1 MGNEAVC
8 TMKAVVWDGGV
19 WPKGLSLRDF
29 PRPEL
34 RPGWVLVRNRA
45 VGICGSDLHYLT
57 GRTRHLIPDENL
69 PAVLGHENA
78 GVVEAVGDGVV
89 GFEPGDRVAA
99 EALHGCYEIGRIEPC
114 RACQSGQ
121 YNLCT
126 HRRIVGI
133 PLTEMLPGGYG
144 EYSIFHATR
153 LFKMPDSVSF
163 EAAAL
168 IDVLAV
174 GVHAMA
180 VGKPIPGM
188 SVVVLGS
195 GVVGID
201 VIQCL
206 RAWGITRIIA
216 TAKYPFQA
224 EAARQAGASE
234 VVLLEEE
241 VDAVDEV
248 LRMTG
253 GEGVDQVYEAVGG
266 STDAINQGIRMC
278 RKGGNVIML
287 GIFDGVLPVDLQR
300 MIFRSISVLASSS
313 YAFSGPLRDYRIAME
328 LLGSRNVTHDFLVT
342 HRYSRAEWRAA
353 IEAAMSKGRA
363 RCLRAVIVDD
373 EDEMS
378 RTGSE
383 SGES

>member
-1 MGNEAVC
+1 MLKA
-8 TMKAVVWDGGV
+8 MKAVVWDGGV
-19 WPKGLSLRDF
+19 WPEGLALEDF

-78 GVVEAVGDGVV
+78 GVVEAVGEGVV

-121 YNLCT
+121 YNLCA

-153 LFKMPDSVSF
+153 LFKIPDSVSF

-188 SVVVLGS
+188 DVVVLGS
-195 GVVGID
+195 GVTGLD
-201 VIQCL
+201 TIQCL
-206 RAWGITRIIA
+206 RAWGISQVIA

-234 VVLLEEE
+234 VILLEDG
-241 VDAVDEV
+241 VDAVEEV

-266 STDAINQGIRMC
+266 STDVINQGIQMC

-287 GIFDGVLPVDLQR
+287 GIFDGALPVDLQR
-300 MIFRSISVLASSS
+300 MIYRSISVLASST
-313 YAFSGPLRDYRIAME
+313 YNQTGDIRDFQIALSLLESRAIEHE
-328 LLGSRNVTHDFLVT
+328 LLVT
-342 HRYSRAEWRAA
+342 HRYRLPQWREA
-353 IEAAMSKGRA
+353 IESSMSKA
-363 RCLRAVIVDD
+363 RSKCLRAVVLH
-373 EDEMS
+373 
-378 RTGSE
+378 E
-383 SGES
+383 SG

>member
-1 MGNEAVC
+1 MPK
-8 TMKAVVWDGGV
+8 TMRAVVWDGGV
-19 WPKGLSLRDF
+19 WPEGLALRDF

-45 VGICGSDLHYLT
+45 VGICGSDLHYLS

-78 GVVEAVGDGVV
+78 GVVEAIGAGVV
-89 GFEPGDRVAA
+89 GFEAGDRVAA
-99 EALHGCYEIGRIEPC
+99 EALHGCYEIGRTVPC
-114 RACQSGQ
+114 RACQSGR

-188 SVVVLGS
+188 DVVVLGS
-195 GVVGID
+195 GVTGID

-206 RAWGITRIIA
+206 RAWGIARIIA

-234 VVLLEEE
+234 VILLEEG

-266 STDAINQGIRMC
+266 STDVTNQGIRMC

-287 GIFDGVLPVDLQR
+287 GIFDGALPIDLQR
-300 MIFRSISVLASSS
+300 MIYRSISLLASSTYNRTGDIRDFQIALS
-313 YAFSGPLRDYRIAME
+313 LLQSGVIE
-328 LLGSRNVTHDFLVT
+328 HDLLVT
-342 HRYSRAEWRAA
+342 HRYRLPQWREA
-353 IEAAMSKGRA
+353 IESSVSKA
-363 RCLRAVIVDD
+363 QSKCLRAVVLH
-373 EDEMS
+373 
-378 RTGSE
+378 E
-383 SGES
+383 SGQTGGGRWTSAKR

>member
-1 MGNEAVC
+1 MTEMMRAI
-8 TMKAVVWDGGV
+8 VWDGGE
-19 WPKGLSLRDF
+19 WPKGLSLREI

-45 VGICGSDLHYLT
+45 VGICGSDLHYLS
-57 GRTRHLIPDENL
+57 GRTRHLIPDKNL

-78 GVVEAVGDGVV
+78 GTVEAVGDGVT
-89 GFEPGDRVAA
+89 EIMPGDRVAA
-99 EALHGCYEIGRIEPC
+99 EALHGCYEIGRMTPC
-114 RACQSGQ
+114 RPCQSGQ
-121 YNLCT
+121 YNLCAY
-126 HRRIVGI
+126 RQIVGI
-133 PLTEMLPGGYG
+133 PLVEMLPGGYG

-153 LFKMPDSVSF
+153 LFKMPDAVSF

-174 GVHAMA
+174 AVHAMA

-188 SVVVLGS
+188 DVVVLGS
-195 GVVGID
+195 GVTGLD

-224 EAARQAGASE
+224 DAARQAGASE
-234 VVLLEEE
+234 VVLLEKGM
-241 VDAVDEV
+241 DPVDEV
-248 LRMTG
+248 LRMTD

-266 STDAINQGIRMC
+266 STDVINQGIRMC

-287 GIFDGVLPVDLQR
+287 GIFDGEMPVDLQR
-300 MIFRSISVLASSS
+300 MIYRSISLLASSS
-313 YAFSGPLRDYRIAME
+313 YAFSGTSRDYWIALG
-328 LLGSRNVTHDFLVT
+328 LLASEQVLHEFLVT
-342 HRYSRAEWRAA
+342 HRFPREEWRAA
-353 IEAAMSKGRA
+353 IEAAMHKGDE

-373 EDEMS
+373 RS
-378 RTGSE
+378 SGS
-383 SGES
+383 SVGGGS